1 MCFYIFFLDSP
12 IFRSAYDDGASVY
25 YGSYHL
31 FLIGLFVLFI
41 DGAQIYEIIYSWQ
54 KLLLEILFVGIWL
67 RMVTTMT
74 GV

>member
-12 IFRSAYDDGASVY
+12 VHRSAYDDGASVY

-41 DGAQIYEIIYSWQ
+41 DGAQIYETNWTWQ
-54 KLLLEILFVGIWL
+54 NRSFLVLFFRAVHKPK
-67 RMVTTMT
+67 V
-74 GV
+74 